1 MEQSLPASGN
11 VFIRLK
17 RKRQDEPATHLVA
30 EIAARGTKRMRDMVI
45 APGVFTHVGTVEDSA
60 MFDDTKFM
68 EDLNQRVN
76 ILTQASPVTT
86 PAASEPSATKPAQA
100 DGPMSVSSTPAPVS
114 PIASTSAPTRTF
126 SPTKANA
133 APKTFTIVPKPAI
146 FAKGAQSGRRPTA
159 PPVVRSAAELAAAEA
174 AVPATLPS
182 YTFYEAIADEDATP
196 SGETEDEDPAMAE
209 FNSMVSDYLKL
220 NNISLAEPKPSSRAV
235 SPSLLSPTDEKK
247 LPNDSS
253 NEDYVYDV
261 FYFALKD
268 INDVNELMAREAG
281 SIATLRGLP
290 EEFTEYFVEEG
301 SDDSVKDEADED
313 SNEEDYYRND
323 YPDSEDEIIDD
334 EEDVDRGWRHWQY
347 DD

>member
-1 MEQSLPASGN
+1 
-11 VFIRLK
+11 
-17 RKRQDEPATHLVA
+17 
-30 EIAARGTKRMRDMVI
+30 MRDMVI

-68 EDLNQRVN
+68 EDLTQRVN
-76 ILTQASPVTT
+76 ILAQTSPVTT
-86 PAASEPSATKPAQA
+86 PAASAPSAATSTQT
-100 DGPMSVSSTPAPVS
+100 DGPMSISSTPAPTS
-114 PIASTSAPTRTF
+114 PIASASAPTRTL
-126 SPTKANA
+126 SPTKSTAV
-133 APKTFTIVPKPAI
+133 PKTFTIVPKPAI
-146 FAKGAQSGRRPTA
+146 FAQPAQSSRRPTA
-159 PPVVRSAAELAAAEA
+159 PPVVRSSAQLAAAA
-174 AVPATLPS
+174 AAPATLPS
-182 YTFYEAIADEDATP
+182 YTFYEAIADEEASP
-196 SGETEDEDPAMAE
+196 AGETEDEDPSMAE
-209 FNSMVSDYLKL
+209 FNSMVSDYLKI
-220 NNISLAEPKPSSRAV
+220 NNISLAEPRTSSRAV

-247 LPNDSS
+247 LPNGSS
-253 NEDYVYDV
+253 DEDYVYDV